1 MLKNS
6 IWACFRHFIKRH
18 FTILVN
24 FEQFSVIF
32 SLIKAS
38 DKRVGGSLI
47 LGERGVSPL
56 NSDLLRIMREA
67 LCWVYQIGRIFSCT
81 WITHL
86 DGLLHIETPHL
97 KQRCKQP
104 LKTNL
109 HHAPCVLCGCSRTK
123 AFFFNQIVQS

>member
-6 IWACFRHFIKRH
+6 IWACLRHFIKRH
-18 FTILVN
+18 FAILVN

-81 WITHL
+81 
-86 DGLLHIETPHL
+86 
-97 KQRCKQP
+97 
-104 LKTNL
+104 
-109 HHAPCVLCGCSRTK
+109 
-123 AFFFNQIVQS
+123 